1 MFLTDSLPK
10 ASSVYEPILDTGYV
24 PDMLLRMGIR
34 SLLAKRSASLTYPT
48 ASAADQTKT
57 AYIKLLKDRESIA
70 IHTKEANEQ
79 HYELPTEFFQLCLGE
94 RLKYSSCLF
103 EEGAK
108 SLEDAEK
115 AMLDLYCV
123 RSGVKDGMRIL
134 DLGCGWGSLTLY
146 LANKYPKSSVVGL
159 SNSASQR
166 DYILD
171 QAKQRSLTNVTIHTA
186 DIVEFEMDAEFDRI
200 FSIEMFEHM
209 KNYQTLL
216 AKVSKWLEPINGKL
230 FIHVFAHKS
239 MPYDFKTDEDNS
251 WMAKFFF
258 TGGTMPSQ
266 DLFMWFQR
274 DLHVVDRWT
283 INGQNYGKTSQEWLQ
298 RMDHNKQKII
308 PIFESVYGS
317 KEQAYVWFHRWRLFY
332 LSVAETFNY
341 NDGEEWFV
349 VNYLLER
356 K

>member
-1 MFLTDSLPK
+1 
-10 ASSVYEPILDTGYV
+10 
-24 PDMLLRMGIR
+24 
-34 SLLAKRSASLTYPT
+34 
-48 ASAADQTKT
+48 
-57 AYIKLLKDRESIA
+57 
-70 IHTKEANEQ
+70 
-79 HYELPTEFFQLCLGE
+79 
-94 RLKYSSCLF
+94 
-103 EEGAK
+103 
-108 SLEDAEK
+108 
-115 AMLDLYCV
+115 
-123 RSGVKDGMRIL
+123 
-134 DLGCGWGSLTLY
+134 
-146 LANKYPKSSVVGL
+146 
-159 SNSASQR
+159 
-166 DYILD
+166 
-171 QAKQRSLTNVTIHTA
+171 
-186 DIVEFEMDAEFDRI
+186 
-200 FSIEMFEHM
+200 
-209 KNYQTLL
+209 
-216 AKVSKWLEPINGKL
+216 
-230 FIHVFAHKS
+230 